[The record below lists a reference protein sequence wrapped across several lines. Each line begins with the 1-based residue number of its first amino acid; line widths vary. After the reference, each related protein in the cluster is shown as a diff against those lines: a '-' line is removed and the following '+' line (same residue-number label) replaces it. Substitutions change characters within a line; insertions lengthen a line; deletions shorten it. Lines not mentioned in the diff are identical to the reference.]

1 MMTAITA
8 NVLVAVEPVVPAA
21 LPYEKTN
28 EHYGEGGG
36 RRDILLRAEAPTP
49 TSNCGVEKHGRI
61 LGVLHDGGRVDS
73 LPLVQLRGFLAREES
88 HGRLVN
94 SSSRHLYSVRDV
106 AGGSQTA
113 NRRVTDMYQ
122 SDPGKS
128 GAQRARNQPPTDDPE
143 SKRRSLD
150 LFDLVCSRIQSFS
163 ELWDARRM
171 PDSKNGRQW
180 VRGRPPRPSAD
191 QNRDQH
197 VICTAVRARTGMAVG
212 LRSTALKKGVLV
224 GMRLVTNF

>member
-1 MMTAITA
+1 MTAITA

-106 AGGSQTA
+106 AMHRPVENHKVNAELIFAAIHAKGFDSE
-113 NRRVTDMYQ
+113 
-122 SDPGKS
+122 SD
-128 GAQRARNQPPTDDPE
+128 
-143 SKRRSLD
+143 
-150 LFDLVCSRIQSFS
+150 IQV
-163 ELWDARRM
+163 
-171 PDSKNGRQW
+171 Q
-180 VRGRPPRPSAD
+180 
-191 QNRDQH
+191 
-197 VICTAVRARTGMAVG
+197 VRAW
-212 LRSTALKKGVLV
+212 
-224 GMRLVTNF
+224 NFHFDCFFDSD